1 MSFEQDG
8 SQSGVYGQVYDGSGA
23 PVGAEFLVNTYTT
36 YNQELPSAAALAG
49 GGFVVTWASY
59 GQDGS
64 EHGVYGQRYAATIE
78 VTFSLDVTHEA
89 LAPGEVV
96 GLRGSIDPLGWEST
110 TLLSDDD
117 GDHVYTGTV
126 AFDAATAGQTL
137 EYKFVH
143 HDGGAD
149 PSSADLGAA
158 GGFEGDVGPDVDGDT
173 YANRILTLRD
183 ADTALPTVFWD
194 NYVGC
199 TTDAPLSL
207 SSVASGAVAV
217 AVQNGSATERV
228 GLPGCTAVVFDG
240 YTEEAVAVAVA
251 EDDLVASASHEY
263 ALALPAGRPG
273 AAVVVEGPFEVGGD
287 VLDAVGSV
295 VAAVVYGP
303 SGAVYVAPDGTPGA
317 CGNGPGVR
325 ACNTPEGG
333 AAVAA
338 AMAALFG
345 GATAGEGGATVDLAV
360 TAWPNPAS
368 GSATV
373 GYGVAEAADVRVSVV
388 DALGR
393 EVAVLAE
400 GPRGPGRHAATLDG
414 SALPAGVYVVRVAA
428 GRSVHTA
435 RLTVAR

>member
-1 MSFEQDG
+1 MVHRYTPGRLGLAALVLALSLTA
-8 SQSGVYGQVYDGSGA
+8 GA
-23 PVGAEFLVNTYTT
+23 PLTHAQPGTVVGWGDNSYGRATP
-36 YNQELPSAAALAG
+36 PSGLTGVVAVAAG
-49 GGFVVTWASY
+49 GAHSLALVEPAAPVEVV
-59 GQDGS
+59 
-64 EHGVYGQRYAATIE
+64 
-78 VTFSLDVTHEA
+78 FSVDMTHET

-217 AVQNGSATERV
+217 QNGSATERV

-263 ALALPAGRPG
+263 DLALPAGRPG
-273 AAVVVEGPFEVGGD
+273 AVVVVEGPFED
-287 VLDAVGSV
+287 EAAVEAAFGRV

-303 SGAVYVAPDGTPGA
+303 SGSVYVAPDGTPGA
-317 CGNGPGVR
+317 CGNGGGLR

-345 GATAGEGGATVDLAV
+345 GATAGEGGVSVDLAV

-428 GRSVHTA
+428 GAEVRTA